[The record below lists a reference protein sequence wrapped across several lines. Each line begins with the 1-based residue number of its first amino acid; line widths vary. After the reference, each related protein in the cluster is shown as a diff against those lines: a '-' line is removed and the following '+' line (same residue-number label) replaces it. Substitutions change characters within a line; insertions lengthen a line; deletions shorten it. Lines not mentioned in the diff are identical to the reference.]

1 MNEIL
6 ELEKSKRAAAKTTP
20 PRIAT
25 KSRISRRSVTF
36 FGPLSVLAENVA
48 DTK

>member
-6 ELEKSKRAAAKTTP
+6 ELEKSKRAAKTTP